1 MKSLQMS
8 TEVKHRQKSAKNGE
22 GSERSQNGLRNAR
35 RAVHA
40 AEKTRAEDVRDL
52 MLRSRTP
59 KLCDFAKDCRTLHEA
74 EKQMPTMAQNTF
86 ENSHAL
92 NLHVW
97 LHSYRSILR
106 YHYTKKYTN
115 LFAFGKCNE
124 SYMYHFSN
132 LSMIRI
138 LRRQKETEGKASYD
152 TLFHRNLSLQQS
164 TPAYSVA
171 ARKDC
176 SRAGLSNFGT
186 S

>member
-40 AEKTRAEDVRDL
+40 AEKTRAEDVRD
-52 MLRSRTP
+52 
-59 KLCDFAKDCRTLHEA
+59 FAKDCRTLHEA
-74 EKQMPTMAQNTF
+74 EKQMPKMAQNTF